1 MESQLKNPRC
11 PVSEAMSVIGGK
23 WKIPIIFNL
32 SKRTHRF
39 GELRKALGTVTQ
51 QMLSKQLKELEA
63 YNLVD
68 RKVYPE
74 VPPRVEYSL
83 TERGLSVLPVIHTIH
98 NWATEE
104 LVSSEVPV
112 D

>member
-1 MESQLKNPRC
+1 MEPKLKNPRC
-11 PVSEAMSVIGGK
+11 RVSEAMSVIGGK

-32 SKRTHRF
+32 SQGTHRF

-63 YNLVD
+63 YNLVN

-74 VPPRVEYSL
+74 VPLRVEYSL

>member
-1 MESQLKNPRC
+1 MESKLKSPRC

-32 SKRTHRF
+32 SQGAHRF

-104 LVSSEVPV
+104 LVSSEAPV

>member
-1 MESQLKNPRC
+1 
-11 PVSEAMSVIGGK
+11 
-23 WKIPIIFNL
+23 
-32 SKRTHRF
+32 
-39 GELRKALGTVTQ
+39 VTQ

-74 VPPRVEYSL
+74 VPPRVEHSL
-83 TERGLSVLPVIHTIH
+83 AERDLSVLPVIH

-104 LVSSEVPV
+104 FVSSEIPV
-112 D
+112 DWNRRNYKRAPKYRMLIFVCLSEVKKRFRLNFRRIFDGLLVASVYLFVCLS